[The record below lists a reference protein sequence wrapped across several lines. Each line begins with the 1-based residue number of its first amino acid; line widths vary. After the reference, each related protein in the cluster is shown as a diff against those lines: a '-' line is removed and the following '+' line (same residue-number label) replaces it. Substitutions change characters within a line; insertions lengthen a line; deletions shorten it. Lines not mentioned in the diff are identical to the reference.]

1 MPIRSKPTTP
11 EPPHASRRMRIY
23 RGLGVSPGIAT
34 GRIVVVRTDA
44 YRIPRRTVP
53 PERVKDELAR
63 FESAL
68 KASMEELRAVQ
79 KQAERD
85 MGKETAK
92 IFLVHIGMLNDRTLL
107 APIRRRIESEHL
119 AAECAVADVFRERA
133 DEFRRIPDSAFTT
146 KVNDIDDLATRLLG
160 HLAGASASAP
170 AEIPEHSIIVA
181 RDLTPSQVTA
191 FHRARVRGL
200 ATDLGGKTGHTS
212 IVARALGLTAVVG
225 CRTLLDE
232 AETGAEAIV
241 DGDRGLVILN
251 PDHAHLEEY
260 ARLTEQRRVFQLSLG
275 ELAPLPAVT
284 TDGTRIEL
292 LGNIEFPEEI
302 PSLLAAGG
310 DGVGLYRTE
319 FLFLTRE
326 TPPTEADH
334 FEAYA
339 RCVRALAGKPIT
351 IRTLDLGADK
361 YTQARAE
368 RPERNPFLGL
378 RSIRYCLADLPLF
391 RAQLRAILRAS
402 GIPEAVPGQV
412 RIMFPLI
419 TSPWELRQGRL
430 LVHDAMEDLEEEGA
444 PFDRSIKVGMMVEV
458 PSAALMADVFAHE
471 ADFFSIGTNDLV
483 QYTLAVDRTNERVA
497 SLYNPAH
504 PAVLSLIRSTVAGAR
519 TRGIPVS
526 CCGESAGEPEYALLL
541 LGLGVRILSVTTPAL
556 PAIKRLIRSVSI
568 DQCEQIARQ
577 AVTFDSE
584 AHVSNFLRDRAR
596 AIVPE
601 AFDGRSGE

>member
-1 MPIRSKPTTP
+1 MTFRSKPNLAEAAAAP
-11 EPPHASRRMRIY
+11 AGMRVY
-23 RGLGVSPGIAT
+23 RGLGVSPGIAI
-34 GRIVVVRTDA
+34 GRVVVVQTDS
-44 YRIPRRTVP
+44 YRVARRTVP
-53 PERVKDELAR
+53 PERVKEELSR
-63 FESAL
+63 FEGAL
-68 KASMEELRAVQ
+68 KASMDELRAVQ
-79 KQAERD
+79 RQAERD
-85 MGKETAK
+85 MGKEAAK
-92 IFLVHIGMLNDRTLL
+92 IFLVHIGMLGDRTLI
-107 APIRRRIESEHL
+107 APIRRRIESENL

-146 KVNDIDDLATRLLG
+146 KVNDIDDLAGRLLK
-160 HLAGASASAP
+160 HLVGLSVSAP
-170 AEIPEHSIIVA
+170 SELPEDSIVVA
-181 RDLTPSQVTA
+181 RDLTPSQVTS
-191 FHRARVRGL
+191 FDRARVRGI

-232 AETGAEAIV
+232 AVTGALAIV
-241 DGDRGLVILN
+241 DGDRGLVIVN
-251 PDHAHLEEY
+251 PDRAHLEEY
-260 ARLTEQRRVFQLSLG
+260 TRLTEQRRVFQLSLG
-275 ELAPLPAVT
+275 DLAPLPAVT
-284 TDGTRIEL
+284 RDGTAIEL

-302 PSLLAAGG
+302 PSLLSAGG
-310 DGVGLYRTE
+310 GGVGLYRTE

-326 TPPTEADH
+326 NPPTEADH

-339 RCVRALAGKPIT
+339 RCVRALKGRPIT

-402 GIPEAVPGQV
+402 GLPEATPGQV
-412 RIMFPLI
+412 RIMFPLV
-419 TSPWELRQGRL
+419 TSLWELRQGRL
-430 LVHDAMEDLEEEGA
+430 LVHDAMEDLDEEGV
-444 PFDRSIKVGMMVEV
+444 PFDRSIRVGMMVEV
-458 PSAALMADVFAHE
+458 PSAALMAEVFAHE

-504 PAVLSLIRSTVAGAR
+504 PAVLSLIRMTVEGAKA
-519 TRGIPVS
+519 RGIPVS

-541 LGLGVRILSVTTPAL
+541 MGLGVRTLSVTTPAI
-556 PAIKRLIRSVSI
+556 PAIKRLIRSVSM

-577 AVTFDSE
+577 ALTFDSE
-584 AHVSNFLRDRAR
+584 AHVLNFLRDRAR